1 MAWVVVVVVEEI
13 PSVVVVEV
21 FVFAVVVVHD
31 VGAVEFEV
39 VVLGSLVAV

>member
-1 MAWVVVVVVEEI
+1 MVEEI
-13 PSVVVVEV
+13 PSVVVVVVVVEV
-21 FVFAVVVVHD
+21 FVFAVVVVHV